1 MLLYLKKTLWVCFAC
16 LMAGFLAFSAFAMQ
30 DFLLVLALAAVL
42 AAAFFLAARR
52 LAACSRPQAL
62 KWPLRAGYALFF
74 VALCV
79 FGLLALPSPHSDLAA
94 VYGAIPD
101 VLDNFTLD
109 GAYADYFVYYY
120 NNIALLLLFSGL
132 YALAGVFGFEFAGN
146 ASMGLAVVFSA
157 AVLAC
162 TVVLLCKLVAQAAG
176 RGGRPLEALA
186 LLLCAL
192 CLPFYFYTPVFYTDA
207 FAMFFL
213 VAEAWLLFRFS
224 RSGRLAAAAACGA
237 VAGLGVLMKGTLA
250 VPVVAL
256 AISICFMGSQAVK
269 KRLAGLAALAGAF
282 ALAVAVPAWLV
293 LHSGLADFSRYD
305 ALGLPVQT
313 WMCMSV
319 HGGGAYCQDCVDYA
333 RSFPTM
339 AARTQAMQARLA
351 GFYQS
356 YSLPEYLR
364 FSARKTATVWCD
376 GSYEALLYLKWPQQA
391 NAFNALFTGSC
402 RGFWVW
408 CNAYLV
414 MLYGL
419 NLAGVLAS
427 FRQKE
432 WDIRF
437 FLRLSVFGLFLY
449 FFLMEA
455 AARRALMVLPAL
467 LLGAASALWHLASK
481 DKARTGQPGRAACPV
496 VPLRKTQGGLG
507 GGHAAACFAAPKCP
521 APSASASINICA
533 QAPTQPEITLPAS
546 IRPSSITSNSPA
558 AASRVHSSAAWAP
571 LACSFFTTSVM
582 PLPMA
587 QGVLGIMRTMGHARP
602 AISARRASES
612 PAAMLTRQ
620 NVSPFC
626 WRWRNTGAISAK
638 RPAIICGFTPSK
650 IYCACAAA
658 SPFDA
663 ATAQPYCCASAS
675 AFCGVRLER
684 MHAAPWPPF
693 AVAATSAPP
702 MFPVPRNA
710 SLYCAIQ

>member
-1 MLLYLKKTLWVCFAC
+1 
-16 LMAGFLAFSAFAMQ
+16 
-30 DFLLVLALAAVL
+30 
-42 AAAFFLAARR
+42 
-52 LAACSRPQAL
+52 
-62 KWPLRAGYALFF
+62 
-74 VALCV
+74 
-79 FGLLALPSPHSDLAA
+79 
-94 VYGAIPD
+94 
-101 VLDNFTLD
+101 
-109 GAYADYFVYYY
+109 
-120 NNIALLLLFSGL
+120 
-132 YALAGVFGFEFAGN
+132 
-146 ASMGLAVVFSA
+146 
-157 AVLAC
+157 
-162 TVVLLCKLVAQAAG
+162 
-176 RGGRPLEALA
+176 
-186 LLLCAL
+186 
-192 CLPFYFYTPVFYTDA
+192 
-207 FAMFFL
+207 MFFL

-481 DKARTGQPGRAACPV
+481 DKARTGQPGRAA
-496 VPLRKTQGGLG
+496 
-507 GGHAAACFAAPKCP
+507 
-521 APSASASINICA
+521 
-533 QAPTQPEITLPAS
+533 
-546 IRPSSITSNSPA
+546 
-558 AASRVHSSAAWAP
+558 
-571 LACSFFTTSVM
+571 
-582 PLPMA
+582 
-587 QGVLGIMRTMGHARP
+587 
-602 AISARRASES
+602 
-612 PAAMLTRQ
+612 
-620 NVSPFC
+620 
-626 WRWRNTGAISAK
+626 
-638 RPAIICGFTPSK
+638 
-650 IYCACAAA
+650 
-658 SPFDA
+658 
-663 ATAQPYCCASAS
+663 
-675 AFCGVRLER
+675 
-684 MHAAPWPPF
+684 
-693 AVAATSAPP
+693 
-702 MFPVPRNA
+702 
-710 SLYCAIQ
+710 